1 MPVGDGPTAASGSMI
16 CFRAEDAEGTPRKKI
31 EIRDPGL
38 LSDLCVRNPREI
50 ARSRTSRNAKK
61 VNKALMS
68 SFRLCLLCDLLF
80 AVFDHFPD
88 DGAIPPQWSDLSL

>member
-50 ARSRTSRNAKK
+50 AQSDVQECKESKQGFDEFFSSLSPLRSSVRRFR
-61 VNKALMS
+61 
-68 SFRLCLLCDLLF
+68 SFSGR
-80 AVFDHFPD
+80 
-88 DGAIPPQWSDLSL
+88 WSDPATVE